1 MSQEEEI
8 VKIIAP
14 YLMGK
19 HKKDKALELAKEI
32 IDHINSLFQTL
43 IPNFGRVYQTSYV
56 GYGVYN
62 GYRFGF
68 V

>member
-32 IDHINSLFQTL
+32 IDHINKSV
-43 IPNFGRVYQTSYV
+43 PNPNS
-56 GYGVYN
+56 
-62 GYRFGF
+62 
-68 V
+68 